1 MTNFNPH
8 RPEGIPTRM
17 PAFEKA
23 CGEAGIAGYDFYRGA
38 FMSYSGYQSMARV
51 LKLMNATL
59 RYTWSAEFMA
69 GTWNKHLN
77 TRVSDD
83 HMLFMGLCALSQGCK
98 AIAWFMFHDRDCWGD
113 APVSSHGH
121 ARPSLGVLR
130 DIRKL
135 AIEGIR
141 EWDQLVP
148 QTDLGIIYDLA
159 SHEHTYLGD
168 PSPCDDNAMHVGAP
182 FIADDEAGCA
192 SMEYEGLFRLV
203 EHTGRQAAVIDP
215 VHCSERLNVKEMPL
229 VLLPGSPVLH
239 PETFDSLTRYV
250 MQGGKLIVTGAWP
263 TLNRNGVSIEFLG
276 GSSPIQSKIKTAV
289 GQGHIWWS
297 PETLA
302 SEAEHDPEESI
313 AWLRTIFET
322 ELTAPNARFEP
333 IEPVS
338 YVEWKR
344 NVTMKSEGGHQPYT
358 QPRNMLSGILH
369 SGADDNILFLLNH
382 YAEATRGRLTLAN
395 AKATS
400 LENLLTGE
408 TMALVGGVAEI
419 EIDRKTV
426 LVFRVC

>member
-1 MTNFNPH
+1 
-8 RPEGIPTRM
+8 
-17 PAFEKA
+17 
-23 CGEAGIAGYDFYRGA
+23 
-38 FMSYSGYQSMARV
+38 
-51 LKLMNATL
+51 
-59 RYTWSAEFMA
+59 
-69 GTWNKHLN
+69 
-77 TRVSDD
+77 
-83 HMLFMGLCALSQGCK
+83 
-98 AIAWFMFHDRDCWGD
+98 
-113 APVSSHGH
+113 
-121 ARPSLGVLR
+121 
-130 DIRKL
+130 
-135 AIEGIR
+135 
-141 EWDQLVP
+141 
-148 QTDLGIIYDLA
+148 
-159 SHEHTYLGD
+159 
-168 PSPCDDNAMHVGAP
+168 
-182 FIADDEAGCA
+182 
-192 SMEYEGLFRLV
+192 LV